1 MRFPSTRNF
10 TTLGVITIFL
20 GVLLASLLLLFGIAN
35 LINPDVP
42 DSYLDQNT
50 RVCVLFILAGLV
62 SIYALFRPFSGGILL
77 CLCVVP
83 LGFMMVNPV
92 AVPVLLLGVLSIVR
106 GRHSRQTVSGDSD
119 QPS

>member
-1 MRFPSTRNF
+1 MRFPSTSYF
-10 TTLGVITIFL
+10 TTLAVITIVL

-50 RVCVLFILAGLV
+50 RVCVMFILTGLV
-62 SIYALFRPFSGGILL
+62 SIYALCRPFSGGILL
-77 CLCVVP
+77 CLCVAP
-83 LGFMMVNPV
+83 LGFIIVNPV
-92 AVPVLLLGVLSIVR
+92 AVPVLLFGVLSIMR
-106 GRHSRQTVSGDSD
+106 SRRSRQTASEDPD